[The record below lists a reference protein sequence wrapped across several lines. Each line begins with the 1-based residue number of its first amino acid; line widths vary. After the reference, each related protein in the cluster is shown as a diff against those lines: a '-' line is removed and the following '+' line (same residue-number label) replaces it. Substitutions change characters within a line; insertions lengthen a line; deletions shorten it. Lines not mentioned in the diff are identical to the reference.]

1 MNDARRHGIQMLPVE
16 VNKSEDRCTI
26 EDGKIRLG
34 FKYVK
39 GVGKGVGEVAW
50 TPMQLLRTDGILS
63 NREIESLL
71 SNSRVRT
78 AGYVICRQNR
88 PQPGAI
94 YSLPSKTSM
103 V

>member
-16 VNKSEDRCTI
+16 VNKSEDRCSI

-39 GVGKGVGEVAW
+39 GVGDVAW

-63 NREIESLL
+63 SREIESLL

-88 PQPGAI
+88 PQQG
-94 YSLPSKTSM
+94 PSIPYPRRQAWSD
-103 V
+103 

>member
-16 VNKSEDRCTI
+16 VNKSEDRSSI

-39 GVGKGVGEVAW
+39 GVGDVAW